1 MKHAL
6 SKPPATSCSLRP
18 ILWAA
23 LLAAGPAAMAQG
35 AADLTKLDGVTP
47 DPKHPGFLI
56 QAGPAAIQVA
66 GKVLLPREVSSVF
79 SFTVGDG
86 AAESDLVFAGG
97 MGEAGGSCGFV
108 KDGPGTLRVA
118 GDFKLT
124 GFITVYDGTLDLSA
138 ATLGAGVRIH
148 LLGDARLVPA
158 AAGSP
163 LAELYVNGEKLRP
176 GLWGA
181 PGSVAAGKARHES
194 PRLAGSVRLP
204 DSGPSRREV
213 WKRLKYGI
221 FSHYVWNGYGMTAGQ
236 PNADGNRAK
245 TIDELADAFDVDHYV
260 DQLLAVEAQYVVF
273 TAWHSGTCPLFPSA
287 AMAKWAPDR
296 PSCPK
301 RDLLGDLLDACR
313 AKGIRTF
320 FYCHPYQPV
329 VEPHNDWINDLYAE
343 LVDRYA
349 SRLDGLWLD
358 ENFQDCS
365 QDKIVDYRRL
375 MKTIKERN
383 PDLVL
388 TQNNGGFQAY
398 GVDEGVQEV
407 QWEYHEGRMTS
418 TYQIFNQTA
427 KSPEDMLVTTVIQA
441 AANTMGGGIQ
451 WSIDAHGPGGGSRGG
466 LDASARPI
474 LDGFVKLFK
483 PIAASVRDTHPS
495 SSFPP
500 PFSGVVVKLSGLS
513 WGVATKSLD
522 DTREYLHVLKPPA
535 GKTLLLPPPADGKVF
550 ANARLLASGRPLAL
564 SQSNR
569 GIALTL
575 PADLSWQA
583 PDTVIAMDVRAPG
596 GVGLVNN
603 TSRAVHYLGNS
614 WRYQRGGKGGDFR
627 SDLQAATADGDSF
640 AFTFD
645 GTDVEWISG
654 RGPDRGVVELA
665 IDGEPVGR
673 VDLSQG
679 RGDFQTVFA
688 KSGLARG
695 RHTLT
700 GTKRG
705 GARMTVDAFKVSELI
720 NDSEPGPV
728 FLDSTRYPANA
739 AALNG
744 PWEPR
749 GSSWI
754 NGQSFSF
761 KFHGSGVEVFAGS
774 AHGSGDL
781 VLSIDGQPHS
791 TVHCHGGQASRSV
804 AKIGGL
810 ELKEHTVSG
819 QFTNPHP
826 AGFIA
831 ALDGFAVTRPDFWSR
846 RSDRGLGELGDDVHL
861 SEVKGATGSLRFHGS
876 GIEIHAT
883 KDAESRTA
891 HYTLDGGGSSLW
903 VGLNHHSPVA
913 VAGSRVFRYPNLR
926 PGSYTVGVSNAANP
940 SGVNFSSVR
949 LNIDAF
955 RVFKGESSSASPLFW
970 GEEGRGGSG
979 SWDVGGTANWH
990 DGAASDKWLDLGALD
1005 HVAVFGGKAGEVGLA
1020 AAVNANRL
1028 VFRSDGYV
1036 LRGGTITLTG
1046 VEPGISAGEGVK
1058 VTLASPLAGGEG
1070 LTKTGAG
1077 TVTLDATNSYG
1088 GITRVAAGVLT
1099 VGPQGGLGSGDLVI
1113 AAGALCQLGNAGGAV
1128 ADSARVVI
1136 EDQGKLEL
1144 AAGVVEKVAGLV
1156 IKGEVQPAGE
1166 YRAASHPAIIR
1177 GGGVL
1182 AVGN

>member
-1 MKHAL
+1 MKHAPSLAPAAIL
-6 SKPPATSCSLRP
+6 SFRP
-18 ILWAA
+18 ILWAV
-23 LLAAGPAAMAQG
+23 LLAAAPAATG
-35 AADLTKLDGVTP
+35 RESADLTRLDGVTP
-47 DPKHPGFLI
+47 DPKSPGFI
-56 QAGPAAIQVA
+56 IEGGAAPLEVA

-86 AAESDLVFAGG
+86 PADTELRFAGG
-97 MGEAGGSCGFV
+97 IGEAGGSCGFV
-108 KDGPGTLRVA
+108 KDGPGTLRIA
-118 GDFKLT
+118 GELKVS

-138 ATLGAGVRIH
+138 ATAGEGVRIH
-148 LLGDARLVPA
+148 LLGDARLVPP
-158 AAGSP
+158 AAGPALS
-163 LAELYVNGEKLRP
+163 ELHVNGEKLRP
-176 GLWGA
+176 GLWGP
-181 PGSVAAGKARHES
+181 PGSVAAGKAGHES
-194 PRLAGSVRLP
+194 PLLAGSVRLP
-204 DSGPSRREV
+204 DTGPSRREV

-221 FSHYVWNGYGMTAGQ
+221 FSHYTWNGYGMTAGL
-236 PNADGNRAK
+236 PNADGSTSK
-245 TIDELADAFDVDHYV
+245 TIDELADVFDVDNYV
-260 DQLLAVEAQYVVF
+260 EQLLAAEAQYVVF

-287 AMAKWAPDR
+287 AMAKWAPGR
-296 PSCPK
+296 ASCPK

-329 VEPHNDWINDLYAE
+329 VEPHNDWINDLFAE

-407 QWEYHEGRMTS
+407 QWEYHEGRMVS
-418 TYQIFNQTA
+418 TYQIFHQTA

-441 AANTMGGGIQ
+441 AANTLGGGIQ

-466 LDASARPI
+466 LDAKARPI
-474 LDGFVKLFK
+474 LDGFVKLFE
-483 PIAASVRDTHPS
+483 PIAASVKDSAPS
-495 SSFPP
+495 TSYPP

-513 WGVATKSLD
+513 WGVATKSHD

-535 GKTLLLPPPADGKVF
+535 GKTLVLPPPADGKVF
-550 ANARLLASGRPLAL
+550 ANARLLASGRPIGLT
-564 SQSNR
+564 QSNR

-575 PADLSWQA
+575 PDGVSWQA

-603 TSRAVHYLGNS
+603 TSRAVNYRGNS
-614 WRYQRGGKGGDFR
+614 WRYQRGGASRDFR
-627 SDLQAATADGDSF
+627 SDFHAATADGDSF

-665 IDGEPVGR
+665 IDGVAMGS

-679 RGDFQTVFA
+679 SGDFQTVFA

-695 RHTLT
+695 SHTLT

-720 NDSEPGPV
+720 NDSGPGPN
-728 FLDSTRYPANA
+728 FADSTRYPANSA
-739 AALNG
+739 TLSG

-749 GSSWI
+749 GATWI

-761 KFHGSGVEVFAGS
+761 KFHGTGVELFAGS

-781 VLSIDGQPHS
+781 VISIDGQPHS
-791 TVHCHGGQASRSV
+791 TVHCHGGQTSRSV

-810 ELKEHTVSG
+810 ELKEHTLSG

-831 ALDGFAVTRPDFWSR
+831 ALDGFAVTRSDFWSR
-846 RSDRGLGELGDDVHL
+846 RTGRGFGELGDDVHL

-876 GIEIHAT
+876 GVEIHAT
-883 KDAESRTA
+883 RDAESRTA

-903 VGLNHHSPVA
+903 VGLNHYSPVTT
-913 VAGSRVFRYPNLR
+913 AGSRVFRYPNLL
-926 PGSYTVGVSNAANP
+926 PGTYTVGFSNAANP
-940 SGVNFSSVR
+940 TGVNFSSVR
-949 LNIDAF
+949 LSIDAL

-970 GEEGRGGSG
+970 GEGGRGGSG
-979 SWDVGGTANWH
+979 SWDAGASANWH
-990 DGAASDKWLDLGALD
+990 DGAAADKWLDLGAPD
-1005 HVAVFGGKAGEVGLA
+1005 HVAVFAGKGGEVGLA
-1020 AAVNANRL
+1020 AAANVNRL
-1028 VFRSDGYV
+1028 VFRADGYT

-1046 VEPGISAGEGVK
+1046 NEPGISAAEGVK
-1058 VTLASPLAGGEG
+1058 ATLAGPLAGSEG
-1070 LTKTGAG
+1070 LAKTGTG
-1077 TVTLDATNSYG
+1077 SVVLDAANSYG
-1088 GITRVAAGVLT
+1088 GTTRVAAGVLT
-1099 VGPQGGLGSGDLVI
+1099 VGAQGSLGSGDLVI
-1113 AAGALCQLGNAGGAV
+1113 ADGALCQLGNPGGAV
-1128 ADSARVVI
+1128 ADVARVSI
-1136 EDQGKLEL
+1136 EGQGKLEL

-1156 IKGEVQPAGE
+1156 VGGAEQPAGR
-1166 YRAASHPAIIR
+1166 YSAASHPAIFR
-1177 GGGVL
+1177 GGGELV
-1182 AVGN
+1182 VGN